1 MTVTG
6 IRKAYQHS
14 NYSLSQVR
22 EEEDVSDSGV
32 AHENTEP
39 RMVHLP
45 FRCSPPSLR
54 GNQRGSVT
62 NQEKSQNRSEGA
74 AADHPVP
81 PRPRDLS
88 VRAGLHSSSTR
99 AAATPLPSLLFVRL
113 SIRPSYLLAQG
124 LWQPRPLAVDSTG
137 DSAQP
142 SLLQV
147 TCALVRRQWA
157 RDPASK
163 SLPPPLGPAP
173 RESPH
178 LLECRWRDDVRRRR
192 RSE

>member
-14 NYSLSQVR
+14 NYSISQVG

-81 PRPRDLS
+81 RRPRDLS
-88 VRAGLHSSSTR
+88 VPAELHPSSPG
-99 AAATPLPSLLFVRL
+99 AAATPLPSLLSVRL
-113 SIRPSYLLAQG
+113 SIRRPTCWRKDSG
-124 LWQPRPLAVDSTG
+124 SPGRSRWTPRATAPNLRCYK
-137 DSAQP
+137 
-142 SLLQV
+142 L
-147 TCALVRRQWA
+147 
-157 RDPASK
+157 
-163 SLPPPLGPAP
+163 PAP
-173 RESPH
+173 
-178 LLECRWRDDVRRRR
+178 
-192 RSE
+192 